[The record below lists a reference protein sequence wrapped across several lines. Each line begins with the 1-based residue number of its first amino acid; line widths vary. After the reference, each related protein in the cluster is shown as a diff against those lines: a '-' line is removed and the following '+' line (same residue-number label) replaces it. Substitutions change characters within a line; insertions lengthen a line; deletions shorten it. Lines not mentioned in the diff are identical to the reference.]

1 MFGRGVVQIS
11 GYLDLVLA
19 SLLNRTR
26 RMLQFMNG
34 LASLAGP
41 SDLAGTIIGS

>member
-1 MFGRGVVQIS
+1 MIS
-11 GYLDLVLA
+11 LMDAAPDHGLNETEC